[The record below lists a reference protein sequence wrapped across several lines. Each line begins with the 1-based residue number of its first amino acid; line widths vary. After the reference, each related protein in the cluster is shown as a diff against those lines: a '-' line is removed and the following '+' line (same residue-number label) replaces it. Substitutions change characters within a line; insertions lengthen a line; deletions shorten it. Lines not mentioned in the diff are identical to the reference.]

1 MPTQKILIIERN
13 PRIGELISGQLN
25 AKGYD
30 ATDVRHGA
38 EAATSMRYRE
48 TDLILLD
55 NEVLLAQK
63 DELVQQVEGIMGEKK

>member
-1 MPTQKILIIERN
+1 
-13 PRIGELISGQLN
+13 
-25 AKGYD
+25 
-30 ATDVRHGA
+30 
-38 EAATSMRYRE
+38 MRYRE